1 MIVCRMV
8 MVNKLLEIVNIKEIS
23 ERDIE
28 TDKEFENVMK
38 GGIKANEWGI
48 WYMVKVSLYEVIKE
62 DIKENEIMGRCMDL
76 GNFHGLMVLFIK
88 G

>member
-1 MIVCRMV
+1 MV

-38 GGIKANEWGI
+38 GGIKANE
-48 WYMVKVSLYEVIKE
+48 
-62 DIKENEIMGRCMDL
+62 
-76 GNFHGLMVLFIK
+76 
-88 G
+88 